1 MKLPLVSRISVF
13 LALSLVSLVPAC
25 KESKAESGTPASP
38 TAEKAPTTGAA
49 PAATPVKEAARAQ
62 VGVEKGEVIV
72 GYLQD
77 LKDEGQCAALP
88 AKESE
93 KAKFDQKGLE
103 EMAKM
108 MKAKVVDKCPDTG
121 VQGTCKSMGML
132 VNYTAPKYTV
142 ESAKKDCTAN
152 HGKWLE

>member
-1 MKLPLVSRISVF
+1 MKLPLLSKTSIFVG
-13 LALSLVSLVPAC
+13 LALLAFVPGC
-25 KESKAESGTPASP
+25 KESRAEGSSAPASSGQSP
-38 TAEKAPTTGAA
+38 AA
-49 PAATPVKEAARAQ
+49 SNAATAATPAKETARAQ

-77 LKDEGQCAALP
+77 SKDEAQCAALP

-108 MKAKVVDKCPDTG
+108 MKARVVAKCPDTA
-121 VQGTCKSMGML
+121 VVGTCKSMGML
-132 VNYTAPKYTV
+132 VNYSGPKYTA
-142 ESAKKDCTAN
+142 ESAKKDCTTN

>member
-1 MKLPLVSRISVF
+1 MKLPLVSSTGILLGVAL
-13 LALSLVSLVPAC
+13 LALVPAC
-25 KESKAESGTPASP
+25 KESKADSQAPSAPA
-38 TAEKAPTTGAA
+38 AEKTSTTNAA
-49 PAATPVKEAARAQ
+49 PAPAAAKEEPRAQ
-62 VGVEKGEVIV
+62 LGVEKGEVIV

-103 EMAKM
+103 NMAKL
-108 MKAKVVDKCPDTG
+108 MKAKLVDKCPDKD

-142 ESAKKDCTAN
+142 ESAKKHCAEN
-152 HGKWLE
+152 HGKWLQ